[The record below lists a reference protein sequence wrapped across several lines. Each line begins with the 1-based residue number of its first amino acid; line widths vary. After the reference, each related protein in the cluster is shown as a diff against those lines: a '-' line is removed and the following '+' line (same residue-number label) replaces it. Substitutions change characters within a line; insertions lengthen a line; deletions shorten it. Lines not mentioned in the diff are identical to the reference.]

1 MLLESFIAMYG
12 ISFFATKAIYTK
24 LDKSK
29 EIREE
34 ALNQGLYHITSE
46 ENCDKILKSGH
57 IKPSN
62 IISSLGRR
70 KTFFFAGTPNFDAL
84 SQNVSITQYEFNAI
98 KVKPTEEQLEQYKV
112 RKYRDNAVIYDGQ
125 CNLDDKQVEKVK
137 LVLDIDKNGKVFS
150 REKGKDEDY
159 HPSKEL
165 LEKINLSK
173 TGRFKNSIIQVG
185 KYLGSIATGM
195 LEMGK
200 DAINNVFPRKEEPKL
215 LAEKNPE
222 IEKSEKEKYLD
233 SLRMPEEVIRAS
245 ERAGIE
251 YAKTKEEKEKNNDKD
266 QIREVDLLGDV
277 YEKN

>member
-1 MLLESFIAMYG
+1 M
-12 ISFFATKAIYTK
+12 
-24 LDKSK
+24 
-29 EIREE
+29 
-34 ALNQGLYHITSE
+34 YHITSE

-57 IKPSN
+57 IRPSN

-70 KTFFFAGTPNFDAL
+70 KTFFFAGTPNFDVL
-84 SQNVSITQYEFNAI
+84 SQNVDINQYEFSAI
-98 KVKPTEEQLEQYKV
+98 KIKPTEEQLEQYKV
-112 RKYRDNAVIYDGQ
+112 RKYRDNAVIYKGQ
-125 CNLDDKQVEKVK
+125 CNLDDKQVEKVN

-173 TGRFKNSIIQVG
+173 TGKFKNSIIQVG
-185 KYLGSIATGM
+185 KYLGSVVTGM
-195 LEMGK
+195 FKMGK
-200 DAINNVFPRKEEPKL
+200 DAMHKVLPAKEEPKL
-215 LAEKNPE
+215 LAEKNHE

-251 YAKTKEEKEKNNDKD
+251 YAKTKEEQEKIITKT
-266 QIREVDLLGDV
+266 
-277 YEKN
+277 K

>member
-1 MLLESFIAMYG
+1 M
-12 ISFFATKAIYTK
+12 
-24 LDKSK
+24 
-29 EIREE
+29 
-34 ALNQGLYHITSE
+34 
-46 ENCDKILKSGH
+46 
-57 IKPSN
+57 
-62 IISSLGRR
+62 
-70 KTFFFAGTPNFDAL
+70 
-84 SQNVSITQYEFNAI
+84 
-98 KVKPTEEQLEQYKV
+98 
-112 RKYRDNAVIYDGQ
+112 
-125 CNLDDKQVEKVK
+125 
-137 LVLDIDKNGKVFS
+137 VLDIDKNGKVFS
-150 REKGKDEDY
+150 REKGKAENY

-200 DAINNVFPRKEEPKL
+200 DAINNLFPRKEEPKL

-251 YAKTKEEKEKNNDKD
+251 YAKTKEAQEQNRSKDIENLEK
-266 QIREVDLLGDV
+266 
-277 YEKN
+277 

>member
-12 ISFFATKAIYTK
+12 LSFIATKAIYTK
-24 LDKSK
+24 LDKSQ
-29 EIREE
+29 EIKKE

-62 IISSLGRR
+62 IISSLGKK
-70 KTFFFAGTPNFDAL
+70 KTFFFAGAPNFDVL
-84 SQNVSITQYEFNAI
+84 SQNVDISQYEFSAI
-98 KVKPTEEQLEQYKV
+98 KIKPTEEQIEQYKV
-112 RKYRDNAVIYDGQ
+112 RKYRDNAVIYEGQ
-125 CNLDDKQVEKVK
+125 CNLDDKQVEKVN
-137 LVLDIDKNGKVFS
+137 LVLDIDKNGRVIS

-165 LEKINLSK
+165 LEKIDLSK
-173 TGRFKNSIIQVG
+173 TGKFKNSIIQVG
-185 KYLGSIATGM
+185 KYLGSVVTGM
-195 LEMGK
+195 FKMGK
-200 DAINNVFPRKEEPKL
+200 DAMHKVLPAKAEPKL

-251 YAKTKEEKEKNNDKD
+251 YAKTKEAQEKNHSKD
-266 QIREVDLLGDV
+266 IENL
-277 YEKN
+277 EK

>member
-12 ISFFATKAIYTK
+12 ISFIATKAIYTK

-29 EIREE
+29 EIHEE
-34 ALNQGLYHITSE
+34 ALNQGLYHITSD

-70 KTFFFAGTPNFDAL
+70 KTFFFAGTPNFDVL
-84 SQNVSITQYEFNAI
+84 SQNVDINQYEFSAI
-98 KVKPTEEQLEQYKV
+98 KIKPTEEQLEQYKV
-112 RKYRDNAVIYDGQ
+112 RKYRDNAVIYRGQ
-125 CNLDDKQVEKVK
+125 CNLDDKQVEKVN
-137 LVLDIDKNGKVFS
+137 LVLDIDKNGRVFS

-173 TGRFKNSIIQVG
+173 TGKFKNSIIQVG
-185 KYLGSIATGM
+185 KYLGSVVTGM
-195 LEMGK
+195 FKMGK
-200 DAINNVFPRKEEPKL
+200 DAMHKVLPAKEEPKL

-222 IEKSEKEKYLD
+222 IEKSEKEKYLE

-251 YAKTKEEKEKNNDKD
+251 YTKTKEEKEKNNDKD
-266 QIREVDLLGDV
+266 QLREVDLLGDV

>member
-12 ISFFATKAIYTK
+12 ISFIATKAIYTK
-24 LDKSK
+24 IDKSQ
-29 EIREE
+29 EIKKE

-98 KVKPTEEQLEQYKV
+98 KVKPTEEQLKQYKV

-125 CNLDDKQVEKVK
+125 CNLADKQVEKVK

-200 DAINNVFPRKEEPKL
+200 DAMRKVLPPKEEPKL

-251 YAKTKEEKEKNNDKD
+251 YAKTKEAQEQNRSKDIENLEK
-266 QIREVDLLGDV
+266 
-277 YEKN
+277 

>member
-98 KVKPTEEQLEQYKV
+98 KVKPTEEQLKQYKV

-185 KYLGSIATGM
+185 KYLVSIATGM

-200 DAINNVFPRKEEPKL
+200 DAMRKVLPPKL

-222 IEKSEKEKYLD
+222 IEKSEKEKYLE
-233 SLRMPEEVIRAS
+233 SLRMPETIIRES

>member
-98 KVKPTEEQLEQYKV
+98 KVKPTEEQLKQYKV

-185 KYLGSIATGM
+185 KYLVSIATGM

-200 DAINNVFPRKEEPKL
+200 DAMRKVLPPKL

-251 YAKTKEEKEKNNDKD
+251 YAKTKEEQNNDKD
-266 QIREVDLLGDV
+266 QIREVNLLGDV
-277 YEKN
+277 YDKN

>member
-29 EIREE
+29 EIHEE

-70 KTFFFAGTPNFDAL
+70 KTFFFAGTPNFDSL

-98 KVKPTEEQLEQYKV
+98 KVKLTEEQLKHYKV
-112 RKYRDNAVIYDGQ
+112 RKYIDNAVIYDGQ

-165 LEKINLSK
+165 L
-173 TGRFKNSIIQVG
+173 
-185 KYLGSIATGM
+185 
-195 LEMGK
+195 
-200 DAINNVFPRKEEPKL
+200 
-215 LAEKNPE
+215 
-222 IEKSEKEKYLD
+222 
-233 SLRMPEEVIRAS
+233 
-245 ERAGIE
+245 
-251 YAKTKEEKEKNNDKD
+251 
-266 QIREVDLLGDV
+266 
-277 YEKN
+277 